1 MRTWKVSHRLLA
13 AFGLIILLL
22 LGVAVYSLY
31 VTRSIDLALSANA
44 TQNVRIQRAAI
55 NFRGSAHDR
64 SIAVRDVVL
73 APTEKER
80 DAEIQAIQRLA
91 AFYAEAGQQ
100 LDKTLADNA
109 GSVPLEVRAMAQA
122 IHEVEQRAVAS
133 TAQVVQLV
141 QAGDRQAAEA
151 LLWRQAKPQ
160 YVEWLAAINRLID
173 FEEQRI
179 IANTEYANHA
189 ASQFAVV
196 LSVITVLAVLIGAA
210 AIVWVSRSIT
220 HELGAE
226 PNHVRAVVQALQ
238 EGNLVVAVATK
249 PGDESSVIA
258 AVREMRARFHN
269 LVAKV
274 RSSVIRLRD
283 TSGEIS
289 RSNQELAERTELA
302 IQSLRQT
309 TQSIDQLATLVQHN
323 EQSAHQ
329 ARDLVSAAAAAASD
343 GGEVMQRAVRTM
355 QEIHKSS
362 QQIADIIGVI
372 DGIAFQTNILA
383 LNAAVEAARAGEQ
396 GRGFAVVAAEVRRL
410 AQRSAEAAKE
420 ITSLI
425 QSSVEKIDSGSKFV
439 ADAGARMEQIVAG
452 VKKAAEIIAET
463 SASAVE
469 QSQGIAQVNGA
480 ITQLEQMTEQN
491 GEMARKSREIV
502 QKLQEQAEELA
513 RLVEA
518 FRVEDDPSMRTAAL
532 VQGPRD
538 WRAQNRPQL
547 R

>member
-31 VTRSIDLALSANA
+31 VTRSIDAALSANA

-80 DAEIQAIQRLA
+80 TQEIQAIQRLA
-91 AFYAEAGQQ
+91 DFYAEARKQ
-100 LDKTLADNA
+100 LDTTLADNA
-109 GSVPLEVRAMAQA
+109 GSVPREVEEMAQA
-122 IHEVEQRAVAS
+122 IHEIEQRAVAS

-151 LLWRQAKPQ
+151 LLWSQAKPQ

-189 ASQFAVV
+189 ASQFAVAM
-196 LSVITVLAVLIGAA
+196 SVITILAVLIGAV

-220 HELGAE
+220 NELGAE
-226 PNHVRAVVQALQ
+226 PSDVRAVVQALQ
-238 EGNLVVAVATK
+238 EGNLTVPVTTK
-249 PGDESSVIA
+249 RGDESSVMA

-274 RSSVIRLRD
+274 RTSVIRLRH
-283 TSGEIS
+283 TSVDIS
-289 RSNQELAERTELA
+289 RSNQDLAERTELA
-302 IQSLRQT
+302 IHSLKQT

-329 ARDLVSAAAAAASD
+329 ARDLVSAAASAASD
-343 GGEVMQRAVRTM
+343 GGEVMQRAVLTM

-410 AQRSAEAAKE
+410 AQRSAESAKE
-420 ITSLI
+420 IKSLI
-425 QSSVEKIDSGSKFV
+425 QSSVEK
-439 ADAGARMEQIVAG
+439 
-452 VKKAAEIIAET
+452 
-463 SASAVE
+463 
-469 QSQGIAQVNGA
+469 
-480 ITQLEQMTEQN
+480 
-491 GEMARKSREIV
+491 
-502 QKLQEQAEELA
+502 
-513 RLVEA
+513 
-518 FRVEDDPSMRTAAL
+518 
-532 VQGPRD
+532 
-538 WRAQNRPQL
+538 
-547 R
+547 